1 MFRPKN
7 ALVWSTDLQHSHFP
21 PLKYLITWIIHL
33 LQQAKKV
40 SGVRQK
46 EGGVTLKEHLNLLA
60 GHVALQQVHLKFL
73 VRYYQSSLFETVIY
87 IWVLRLDF
95 RSQGTW
101 LLLES
106 TLEK

>member
-1 MFRPKN
+1 M
-7 ALVWSTDLQHSHFP
+7 
-21 PLKYLITWIIHL
+21 
-33 LQQAKKV
+33 

-60 GHVALQQVHLKFL
+60 GHVALQQVDLKFL

-101 LLLES
+101 LLLGLKIGK
-106 TLEK
+106 TQILEVHLIVGQLDHRQVNPIRLVVPI